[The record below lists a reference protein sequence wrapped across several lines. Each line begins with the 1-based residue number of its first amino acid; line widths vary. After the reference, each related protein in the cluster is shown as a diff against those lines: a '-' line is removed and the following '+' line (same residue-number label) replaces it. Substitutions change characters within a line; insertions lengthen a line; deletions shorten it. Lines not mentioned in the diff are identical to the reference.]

1 MNAYIKIT
9 KIACYIILITTIL
22 ANKSVFAVTVP
33 GEIIK
38 KDGQRLRGNISY
50 STSSRSYTIVV
61 GNMTFT
67 LRADD
72 VAQVLTQ
79 KPKELDAAVAK
90 IRGGQYAAAIGELR
104 TIMAEYKGL
113 GWDNEAARWMLEC
126 YLKLKNPGEVERI
139 YDHIRASDPNRE
151 LPEHLVRLYWDA
163 LIELKKFAKLEKE
176 ISLLIGASSR
186 KLSALACM
194 VRGDIR
200 YKQGKLKEALVDGYL
215 RVALLYKDIKELQ
228 PEALKKCVK
237 CFKELG
243 QHSYSEKMRKILLAE
258 FPQSKEAEEVKT
270 ES

>member
-1 MNAYIKIT
+1 MKNKTLAWCVWLLLINV
-9 KIACYIILITTIL
+9 IILTGNL
-22 ANKSVFAVTVP
+22 ALAVVVS

-50 STSSRSYTIVV
+50 SASSRSYSVTS
-61 GNMTFT
+61 GNMTLT
-67 LRADD
+67 VQASD
-72 VAQVLTQ
+72 VAKVVVT
-79 KPKELDAAVAK
+79 KPKELDAAISKVKA
-90 IRGGQYAAAIGELR
+90 GQYAVAVNELR
-104 TIMAEYKGL
+104 AIMAEYKGL

-139 YDHIRASDPNRE
+139 YDLIKESDPDRE
-151 LPEHLVRLYWDA
+151 LPEYLVRLYWDA

-176 ISLLIGASSR
+176 ISLLIGTGSR
-186 KLSALACM
+186 KLSALACL

-200 YKQGKLKEALVDGYL
+200 YKQGKQKEALVDGYL

-243 QHSYSEKMRKILLAE
+243 QHSYAEKMRKILLTD
-258 FPQSKEAEEVKT
+258 FPQSKEAEELKT

>member
-1 MNAYIKIT
+1 MKIT
-9 KIACYIILITTIL
+9 KFACYIILTTAVL
-22 ANKSVFAVTVP
+22 VGNPVFAVTVP

-38 KDGQRLRGNISY
+38 KDGQRLRGNITY
-50 STSSRSYTIVV
+50 SASSRSYTIAV

-67 LRADD
+67 LQASD
-72 VAQVLTQ
+72 VSQVLTP
-79 KPKELDAAVAK
+79 KPKEIDVAVAK
-90 IRGGQYAAAIGELR
+90 IRAGQYATAINELR
-104 TIMAEYKGL
+104 VIMTEYRGL

-139 YDHIRASDPNRE
+139 YDQIRASDTNRE

-186 KLSALACM
+186 KLSALACI
-194 VRGDIR
+194 VRGDMR
-200 YKQGKLKEALVDGYL
+200 YKEGKLKEALVDGYL
-215 RVALLYKDIKELQ
+215 RVALLYKDIKDLQ
-228 PEALKKCVK
+228 PEALKKCIK